1 MQKYY
6 TIEFYMPL
14 PINKWSNMVSF
25 AYMRKSYAE
34 GAWAML
40 KSFYNHKYEYRLVCD
55 GEVIAEMGK
64 QTIKVN

>member
-6 TIEFYMPL
+6 TIESYMPT
-14 PINKWSNMVSF
+14 IDRWTNMIGFTS
-25 AYMRKSYAE
+25 MRKSYAE

-55 GEVIAEMGK
+55 GVVVAEIGK